1 MGDRMSQIFRRAL
14 AAGMEGQNTDMEQT
28 TIKMLFKVG
37 VTGAAIFWMCGCANS
52 AADSQAQPNFIVQE
66 VQTGTRV
73 GEEQNATSDEEK
85 SNPQK
90 APNALDEKD
99 KVIDDVF
106 DGNMGILDG
115 DEDKQDWDMADGS
128 MDESASV
135 SIPPDKEDCPP
146 KTEFNNG
153 NDSEKVT
160 IMSVAEMDLLQAHS
174 AVDISVMTP
183 EEVACCFYFEEV
195 PDIVFERMEGKSFSE
210 DCTVPLS
217 ELRYVRVLHYGFD
230 GCVYI
235 GELVVNKGIAQD
247 AVDIFRELFDAEYQI
262 EKMVLIDDYDAND
275 NRSMADNNTSC
286 FNYRMVEGTSSL
298 SLHAYGLAI
307 DINPLYNPYLPKQDE
322 VVVLPENASEYVD
335 RSIECEYYIRHG
347 DICYKA
353 FADRGFSW
361 GGDWKASKDYQHFS
375 KTFD

>member
-1 MGDRMSQIFRRAL
+1 
-14 AAGMEGQNTDMEQT
+14 MEQT

-52 AADSQAQPNFIVQE
+52 AADSQTQPNFIVQE
-66 VQTGTRV
+66 VQTGTRI
-73 GEEQNATSDEEK
+73 EEQQNAAYDIENS
-85 SNPQK
+85 SPQK

-99 KVIDDVF
+99 KMIDNDNVF
-106 DGNMGILDG
+106 DGSTGIPDG
-115 DEDKQDWDMADGS
+115 DEDKQYWDMTDDS
-128 MDESASV
+128 MDASAFV
-135 SIPPDKEDCPP
+135 SISPNQEDCSDIS
-146 KTEFNNG
+146 NVNG
-153 NDSEKVT
+153 SEKVT
-160 IMSVAEMDLLQAHS
+160 IMSVAEMDLLQART

-195 PDIVFERMEGKSFSE
+195 PDIVFERMDGKSFSE

-230 GCVYI
+230 GYVYV

-247 AVDIFRELFDAEYQI
+247 TIDIFRELFDIEYPI
-262 EKMVLIDDYDAND
+262 EKMVLIDDYDADD
-275 NRSMADNNTSC
+275 NKSMADNNTSC
-286 FNYRMVEGTSSL
+286 FNYRMVEGTDSL

-322 VVVLPENASEYVD
+322 VAVVLPENAGEYVD
-335 RSIECEYYIRHG
+335 RSTECEYYIRHG
-347 DICYKA
+347 DVCYKA
-353 FADRGFSW
+353 FVDRGFSW